1 MKDPAGIIYDIQL
14 TEKGS
19 GLSEKQNKYFFRVAP
34 DANKIEIK
42 KAVEALFKVSVSA
55 VNTMNMLGKNK
66 RIRTLRYGK
75 RPDWKRAVVTLKEG
89 SKIDLT
95 A

>member
-1 MKDPAGIIYDIQL
+1 MKDPANIIYDIQL

-19 GLSEKQNKYFFRVAP
+19 GLAEKENKYFFRVAP
-34 DANKIEIK
+34 DANKIEIR
-42 KAVEALFKVSVSA
+42 KAVESLFRVSVSA
-55 VNTMNMLGKNK
+55 VNTMNALGKKK
-66 RIRTLRYGK
+66 RVRTASYGK
-75 RPDWKRAVVTLKEG
+75 RPDWKRAIVTLKEG

>member
-1 MKDPAGIIYDIQL
+1 MKDPASIIYDVQL

-19 GLSEKQNKYFFRVAP
+19 GLSERQNKYFFRVARS
-34 DANKIEIK
+34 ANKIEIG
-42 KAVEALFKVSVSA
+42 KAVEALFRVNVVA
-55 VNTMNMLGKNK
+55 VNTMNMLGKKK
-66 RIRTLRYGK
+66 RVRSQAYGK

>member
-1 MKDPAGIIYDIQL
+1 MKDPANIIRDVQL

-34 DANKIEIK
+34 DATKIEIR
-42 KAVEALFKVSVSA
+42 KAIESLFRVSVSA
-55 VNTMNMLGKNK
+55 VNTMNVLGKKK
-66 RIRTLRYGK
+66 RVRTASYGK
-75 RPDWKRAVVTLKEG
+75 RPDWKRAIVTLKEG

-95 A
+95 T